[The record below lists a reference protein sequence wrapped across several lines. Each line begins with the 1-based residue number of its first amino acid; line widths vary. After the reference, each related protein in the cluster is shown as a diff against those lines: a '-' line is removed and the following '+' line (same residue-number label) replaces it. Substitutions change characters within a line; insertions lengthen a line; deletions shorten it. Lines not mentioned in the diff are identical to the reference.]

1 MLGSVTVLVDD
12 DREDPSAADEVAAL
26 EPGRAAPNRQ
36 SRGAAP
42 ARRGAARTD
51 RPAPGFASWWRWPGG
66 YVMRLGGYVP
76 CVSMTGPLGDVP
88 PSDQLMTVTQDD
100 RENRPV
106 LVVRGEVD
114 LSTGSRLRDSVS
126 SVLHQGGAGPVILD
140 LSAVEFLSSSGLGHL
155 VALDEQGR
163 RLSRPLRI
171 VVSETRPV
179 VLPITTMGL
188 DNVLSLFGTVDEAV
202 AG

>member
-1 MLGSVTVLVDD
+1 
-12 DREDPSAADEVAAL
+12 
-26 EPGRAAPNRQ
+26 
-36 SRGAAP
+36 
-42 ARRGAARTD
+42 
-51 RPAPGFASWWRWPGG
+51 
-66 YVMRLGGYVP
+66 
-76 CVSMTGPLGDVP
+76 MTGPLGDVP